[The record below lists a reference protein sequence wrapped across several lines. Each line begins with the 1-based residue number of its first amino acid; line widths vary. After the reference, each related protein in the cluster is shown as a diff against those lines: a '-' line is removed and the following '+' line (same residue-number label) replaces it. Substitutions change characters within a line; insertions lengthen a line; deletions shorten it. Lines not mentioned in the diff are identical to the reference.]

1 MLGQLGPDHSK
12 AMVLLL
18 FIHCLL
24 LLPLFVVIFIRSLF
38 FFYYAVL
45 CVLSS
50 FVIISV
56 GKRELID
63 LHLLSSGCLL
73 TDDILWLLLAVH
85 AGIRDVFQGGGG
97 GFRPDGQKTVWTTF
111 FFLNLFYSLQRG
123 SNGSV

>member
-38 FFYYAVL
+38 FYYAVL

-56 GKRELID
+56 GKRELVD

-97 GFRPDGQKTVWTTF
+97 FRPDGQKTVWTTF